1 MVALLT
7 PDKITSLGSKSRN
20 LRISLLL
27 TQQKLASI
35 AGVATEEVALFEK
48 NLPVRLDVKRRLLRH
63 LWARKGLKTGVSDR
77 AEYANA
83 PTMIEAL

>member
-35 AGVATEEVALFEK
+35 AGVSQKEVNLFEH
-48 NLPVRLDVKRRLLRH
+48 NLPVCLDARRKLLKELWTIRAGKRQ
-63 LWARKGLKTGVSDR
+63 
-77 AEYANA
+77 
-83 PTMIEAL
+83 